1 MSLIKCLLVSLLF
14 LMAGSRSQSA
24 RLVVATADMRIA
36 TGNISDI
43 SRLYAALPNF
53 KVSNR
58 VALSEID
65 VGLMLFLAAGLVT
78 LQLRREQKR
87 AGRVR
92 LMDFPAFTAH
102 PLEPLSR
109 NSGELL

>member
-24 RLVVATADMRIA
+24 RLDSATSDVRFAA
-36 TGNISDI
+36 SNISEI
-43 SRLYAALPNF
+43 SKLYAALPSF
-53 KVSNR
+53 KVSDR

-65 VGLMLFLAAGLVT
+65 VGLMLFLTAGLVV

-92 LMDFPAFTAH
+92 LLDFRAFPVR
-102 PLEPLSR
+102 PLEPLSS

>member
-24 RLVVATADMRIA
+24 RLDAATADIRIA

-43 SRLYAALPNF
+43 SKLYAALPNIR
-53 KVSNR
+53 VRDR

-92 LMDFPAFTAH
+92 LMDFPAFPAH